1 MEIRDACRAL
11 ALVAALAVASVP
23 GPGFAEPQVP
33 SVPRIEDV
41 MVGDWTMV
49 GTAKDSPTGPEYKVT
64 WKLHGRR
71 ILGGAFVQVDQ
82 AWKGNGQESHAMEII
97 AYDPASRTHSTFAF
111 SDDRSHWVG
120 TATYADDG
128 TLVETGTTTGADG
141 KVTTWRDTY
150 VYSADRMSV
159 TGTEEAEKDGVKWTT
174 FTVKGTKARR
184 PSKEPGK
191 AKSSPGPGAP
201 ASKP

>member
-1 MEIRDACRAL
+1 MEFRQVLVAWRPAMKGRAAGYRM
-11 ALVAALAVASVP
+11 ALVAALTLAST
-23 GPGFAEPQVP
+23 PGFAFAEPKLP
-33 SVPRIEDV
+33 ATPRNEDLL
-41 MVGDWTMV
+41 VGDWTMV
-49 GTAKDSPTGPEYKVT
+49 GTAKDSRTEPEYKVT

-82 AWKGNGQESHAMEII
+82 TWRGKGKESYAMEVI
-97 AYDPASRTHSTFAF
+97 AYDPATRTHTTSAF

-128 TLVETGTTTGADG
+128 TLVETGTTTDADG
-141 KVTTWRDTY
+141 TVTRWRDVY

-174 FTVKGTKARR
+174 FTVKGTKTRN
-184 PSKEPGK
+184 PKEG
-191 AKSSPGPGAP
+191 AK
-201 ASKP
+201 